1 MTVENVRNA
10 VKQGVLSD
18 MKNDCKKKTV
28 RKRVN
33 LGGKSMNNNLQKQFF
48 KLTRL
53 DSHNN
58 GYLTRRTYRNRM
70 RSYLEWASDRGLQK
84 IQNIKNKAVIDYVNE
99 QLDNGISIKTLQ
111 ATLSAIRYYNK
122 LACGYKGITSKL
134 TVTND
139 ELGIGGK
146 ASHTYREGISKAE
159 FETAMKYA
167 NGDII
172 IEASLLLGYYCGLRS
187 NEIYN
192 LRIYELHQL
201 INSNDHT
208 IEIAHGTK
216 GGKKRIVPISDE
228 GKQALTGLYDR
239 ITDYYGKRSRYSKFI
254 CGDNTDDCKHALT
267 KWHNWWS
274 RYAERISSEAGSA
287 RKTKLSAH
295 SLRRQYARNL
305 FDVLLE
311 QGIDKTTAANDV
323 SEALGHGRG
332 RADIT
337 AIYLGFK
344 V

>member
-1 MTVENVRNA
+1 
-10 VKQGVLSD
+10 
-18 MKNDCKKKTV
+18 
-28 RKRVN
+28 
-33 LGGKSMNNNLQKQFF
+33 MNINLQKQFF

-139 ELGIGGK
+139 ELGIGGT
-146 ASHTYREGISKAE
+146 ASHTYREGISKSE

-167 NGDII
+167 NGDVV
-172 IEASLLLGYYCGLRS
+172 IEASLILGYYLGLRS

-192 LRIYELHQL
+192 LRIYELQQL
-201 INSNDHT
+201 ISGDDNT

-228 GKQALTGLYDR
+228 GKQVLTDLYDKV
-239 ITDYYGKRSRYSKFI
+239 IEHYGKRSRYSKFI
-254 CGDNTDDCKHALT
+254 CGDDTDDCKHALT

-274 RYAERISSEAGSA
+274 RFAERISSEAGST

-305 FDVLLE
+305 FDDLLE